1 MSKQLP
7 PNATCVFHG
16 KIFDVYQWQQKMF
29 DGSTE
34 TFERLTRLNTAMV
47 IPVVGDKILV
57 QEQQQPDMEPF
68 VGLAGGR
75 CNDYEEDQLTTA
87 KRELLEETGYVSQDW
102 QLWHSVTP
110 FSKIIWNISTFIA
123 RNCTK
128 QQEPHLDAGEKI
140 ENKLVSLDEFLN
152 FAEDPKFRDL
162 EVVPLLLQMKIYP
175 EKKKAFEKILFG

>member
-1 MSKQLP
+1 MVEMSKQLP

-34 TFERLTRLNTAMV
+34 TFERLKRLNTAMV

-110 FSKIIWNISTFIA
+110 F
-123 RNCTK
+123 
-128 QQEPHLDAGEKI
+128 
-140 ENKLVSLDEFLN
+140 
-152 FAEDPKFRDL
+152 
-162 EVVPLLLQMKIYP
+162 
-175 EKKKAFEKILFG
+175 